1 MIAEIGH
8 FALILSLAMA
18 VLLSV
23 LPLWGASNNNTMLM
37 NTARPLSW
45 SMFLMLLLKV
55 ISNAL
60 TYLLISRCSL
70 LTQRMTTAVNICI
83 L

>member
-23 LPLWGASNNNTMLM
+23 LPLCNLITLGESD
-37 NTARPLSW
+37 
-45 SMFLMLLLKV
+45 FDYEDGV
-55 ISNAL
+55 NAL
-60 TYLLISRCSL
+60 NAAYVITGYNRISMKL
-70 LTQRMTTAVNICI
+70 
-83 L
+83 